1 MTDQELIDAALAV
14 REHAYCPYSDFR
26 VGAALIDDQGR
37 VVIEVAAQF
46 RQGRVHIGCNVE
58 NASYP
63 QGNCAET
70 SAIAAMVAAG
80 GKKIVTIA
88 IAGGSDNAAACTP
101 CGGCRQCINEFANEN
116 TRIIVINDDADWH
129 HYTMAELLPAS
140 FHL

>member
-14 REHAYCPYSDFR
+14 RDKAYCPYSGFQ
-26 VGAALIDDQGR
+26 VGSALIDDQGR
-37 VVIEVAAQF
+37 VHV
-46 RQGRVHIGCNVE
+46 GCNVE

-80 GKKIVTIA
+80 GKKIITIA
-88 IAGGSDNAAACTP
+88 VAGGSDKVKACTP

-116 TRIIVINDDADWH
+116 TRIIVIDDDGNWH
-129 HYTMAELLPAS
+129 TFAMGELLPAS

>member
-14 REHAYCPYSDFR
+14 RENAYCPYSGFR

-37 VVIEVAAQF
+37 V
-46 RQGRVHIGCNVE
+46 HIGCNVE
-58 NASYP
+58 NAAYP

-80 GKKIVTIA
+80 GEKITTIA
-88 IAGGSDNAAACTP
+88 VAGGSDNVRACTP
-101 CGGCRQCINEFANEN
+101 CGGCRQCINEFASEN
-116 TRIIVINDDADWH
+116 TRIIVVNDEGGWH
-129 HYTMAELLPAS
+129 SYAMGELLPAS